1 MFELTINEKVY
12 KFRFGMGFIREI
24 NKTMSAPID
33 GVPGE
38 KQYVGLRYKIG
49 CLHDND
55 VEALVEVLSAA
66 NKTEN
71 PRVTVKELDSYIE
84 NPDTD
89 IEKLFEDVLDFLR
102 QSNATKKV
110 ATDLQKMVDEQ
121 KKQQAQQK

>member
-12 KFRFGMGFIREI
+12 QFRFGMGFIREI

-38 KQYVGLRYKIG
+38 KQNVGLRYKIG
-49 CLHDND
+49 CLYDND
-55 VEALVEVLSAA
+55 VEALVEVLYAA

-71 PRVTVKELDSYIE
+71 PRVTIKELDSYIE
-84 NPDTD
+84 DPDTD
-89 IEKLFEDVLDFLR
+89 IEKLFEDVFDFLR

-110 ATDLQKMVDEQ
+110 AADLQKMVDEQ
-121 KKQQAQQK
+121 KAQKN

>member
-12 KFRFGMGFIREI
+12 QFRFGMGFIREI

-38 KQYVGLRYKIG
+38 KQNVGLRYKIG
-49 CLHDND
+49 CLYDND
-55 VEALVEVLSAA
+55 VEALVEVLYAA

-71 PRVTVKELDSYIE
+71 PRVTIKELDSYIE
-84 NPDTD
+84 DPDTD
-89 IEKLFEDVLDFLR
+89 IEKLFEDVFDFLR

-110 ATDLQKMVDEQ
+110 AADLQKMVDEQ
-121 KKQQAQQK
+121 KDQKN

>member
-12 KFRFGMGFIREI
+12 QFRFGMGFIREI

-38 KQYVGLRYKIG
+38 KQNVGLRYKIG
-49 CLHDND
+49 CLYDND
-55 VEALVEVLSAA
+55 VEALVEVLYAA

-71 PRVTVKELDSYIE
+71 PRVTVKELDAYIE
-84 NPDTD
+84 DPDTD
-89 IEKLFEDVLDFLR
+89 IEQLFKDVFDFLR

-110 ATDLQKMVDEQ
+110 AADLQKMVDEQ
-121 KKQQAQQK
+121 LAQKK